1 MLAPFG
7 RLAGADSTFFKC
19 VALAV
24 ALSPMTGCYAYTLP
38 SSAIQPGSDVRLE
51 TRQGG
56 RDVAFLFAQNDTVR
70 IAGVKQLEGQ
80 VVSAD
85 QAGMLVRLGTLSRFA
100 GSSDA
105 VQSVSTAGTTTLF
118 QTSRSVAFI
127 PMTSVSNGHFDLT
140 RRQLSKGRT
149 AALVGGITALTF
161 AVVAIAA
168 AATVE
173 SIFTYPKTYRSGSR

>member
-1 MLAPFG
+1 MLA
-7 RLAGADSTFFKC
+7 RLISRDSTFFKC
-19 VALAV
+19 AALAV
-24 ALSPMTGCYAYTLP
+24 ALSPMTGCYAYRLP

-56 RDVAFLFAQNDTVR
+56 RDVAFLFAQDDTVR
-70 IAGVKQLEGQ
+70 IAGVKQLDGQ
-80 VVSAD
+80 VVSTAP
-85 QAGMLVRLGTLSRFA
+85 AGMLVRLGTLRRFG

-105 VQSVSTAGTTTLF
+105 VQSVSTGGTATLF

-127 PMTSVSNGHFDLT
+127 PMSSVSNGHFDLT

-149 AALVGGITALTF
+149 AALVGGITALTLT
-161 AVVAIAA
+161 VVAIAS

-173 SIFTYPKTYRSGSR
+173 SLFCPIPASSNGCR